1 MTSYTIYID
10 NRENGLIE
18 KINEYI
24 EKVKQFSVKVVPL
37 KVGDILISKNT
48 PDSSDSESNPTSA
61 SCDDIYKNAVLIFER
76 KTCADLL
83 SSIND
88 GRYREQ
94 KSRLVSNFKKNQI
107 CYIIE
112 NDIAA
117 SLNKY
122 RKSGRQIVIGA
133 LVNKCFRDGI
143 KMIKTKHIE
152 ETCEFLAN
160 ICKKVVSNP
169 EFFDS
174 PNQPETSIPE
184 SFGDEQTD
192 SYSSNIKIAKKDNI
206 TPERF
211 GILSLTIIPGVS
223 ARVASVIINEYKG
236 LPNLIV
242 NINSLEDESEV
253 KSFIKKMSDIQID
266 INGGKKRRIGIKIA
280 ERLYEFLSL
289 IKS

>member
-1 MTSYTIYID
+1 MTSYTINID
-10 NRENGLIE
+10 NREHGLIE

-37 KVGDILISKNT
+37 KVGDIIISKNI
-48 PDSSDSESNPTSA
+48 SNSVESEPT
-61 SCDDIYKNAVLIFER
+61 CNDDIYKNAVLIFER

-169 EFFDS
+169 EFFDTQ
-174 PNQPETSIPE
+174 NQSEEE
-184 SFGDEQTD
+184 SALITNNGEQTD

-211 GILSLTIIPGVS
+211 GILSLTIIPGIS
-223 ARVASVIINEYKG
+223 SRVASIIINEYKG

-242 NINSLEDESEV
+242 NINSLEDELQV

-266 INGGKKRRIGIKIA
+266 ITGGKKRRIGIKIA

-289 IKS
+289 IK